1 MADKITVPRACRIC
15 GKAFI
20 PSTHNGVFCSPECV
34 REGAR
39 LRRAAWGKNH
49 KEEIRASRAK
59 KKALSK
65 RTTPLSKKEM
75 WKIIIDGMKE
85 TGLSYGE
92 FVARLDGYKE

>member
-1 MADKITVPRACRIC
+1 MADKIIVPRACRIC

-20 PSTHNGVFCSPECV
+20 PRTTKGVFCSPECV
-34 REGAR
+34 REGTR
-39 LRRAAWGKNH
+39 LRKAEWKQCHRD
-49 KEEIRASRAK
+49 EIRAARAK

-65 RTTPLSKKEM
+65 QTAPVSRKEM

-92 FVARLDGYKE
+92 FVARLDGYK